1 MLGYQDWVARLPPVE
16 VQELYR
22 LVITGSRDGLDDL
35 VIGGISSWQAT
46 NQAGSRSAYLQA
58 VIPAADQYMAEID
71 ARQDGDLV
79 IQKGYKLLSGETYFE
94 E

>member
-1 MLGYQDWVARLPPVE
+1 VLGYQDWVAKLPPVE

-22 LVITGSRDGLDDL
+22 LVITGSRNGLDDL

-58 VIPAADQYMAEID
+58 VILDSGSGQFLFTNCIGADF
-71 ARQDGDLV
+71 LP
-79 IQKGYKLLSGETYFE
+79 
-94 E
+94 